1 MAHPENKRSPSALM
15 LAAGELDEEL
25 RRFEELTNS
34 LEGSAFNSQKGLERA
49 AKVLTEV
56 SDADERLG
64 ERVGALVQAISV
76 VRERQQA
83 QAERVQA
90 RAAEL
95 QRRTEVYGDL
105 LRRYEALGKVAG
117 ELNGLMQQLAARP
130 APATPADPSGELV
143 ASIQELHAPLER
155 VVGGAEELHE
165 AANST
170 GFGDLARQA
179 DSLRQQLLAA
189 RNRLNLLHRSLSRS

>member
-1 MAHPENKRSPSALM
+1 MAHTDSKRPLSPLM
-15 LAAGELDEEL
+15 QAAHALDEEL
-25 RRFEELTNS
+25 QRFEELTES
-34 LEGSAFNSQKGLERA
+34 LEGSSFNSQKGLERA
-49 AKVLTEV
+49 AKVLTDV

-64 ERVGALVQAISV
+64 ARVRTLVEAITL

-83 QAERVQA
+83 QAERVQV

-95 QRRTEVYGDL
+95 QQRTEVYGDL

-117 ELNGLMQQLAARP
+117 ELNGLMQQLASRP
-130 APATPADPSGELV
+130 APVAPADPSGELV

-155 VVGGAEELHE
+155 VVGGAEELQQ
-165 AANST
+165 AANNT

-179 DSLRQQLLAA
+179 DSLRQQLLSA